1 MSRIFTLV
9 LFVLS
14 SIIQAQT
21 VDLKLSSDVW
31 PPFTNVESKK
41 SIALDIVSEALK
53 RVDIKTGYEIV
64 DFEQVILGIQDGTYD
79 GSAALWYNSERD
91 QYLEFS
97 KPYLQNQLILVGRKG
112 SNVQIFSFSSLNGKK
127 IGVVEDYAYGDSL
140 MKREGIQIVYGK
152 SDQQNVE
159 SLLSKRVDYIL
170 VDALLL
176 QYLFNYQ
183 MNDVSE
189 FLEIGE
195 KPLLTK
201 SLHFALR
208 KKIPNAAKIIAL
220 FNNEISEMIS
230 DGTYHDILELN
241 WIRADIDGDG
251 ELELVLKGNKAGEE
265 APDHTYNVFYSEE
278 NKDSN
283 RYYINGKVYQGWDN
297 VPEKSKISIPKLKAY
312 PTPGYGGIKF

>member
-1 MSRIFTLV
+1 MSRIFALA
-9 LFVLS
+9 LFFIS

-21 VDLKLSSDVW
+21 VELKLSSDVW
-31 PPFTNVESKK
+31 PPFTNVDSEK
-41 SIALDIVSEALK
+41 SIALDIVAKALE
-53 RVDIKTGYEIV
+53 RIEIKTDYEIV
-64 DFEQVILGIQDGTYD
+64 DFEQVISGIQDGKYD

-91 QYLEFS
+91 QYMEFS

-112 SNVQIFSFSSLNGKK
+112 SNVQISSFSSLSGKK

-140 MKREGIQIVYGK
+140 MKKEGIQIVYGN

-159 SLLSKRVDYIL
+159 RLLSKMVDYIL

-176 QYLFNYQ
+176 QYLFKYQ

-201 SLHFALR
+201 SLHFAIR
-208 KKIPNAAKIIAL
+208 TKIPDAQNIITL
-220 FNNEISEMIS
+220 FNDEIGKMIT
-230 DGTYHDILELN
+230 DGSYHDILELN

-265 APDHTYNVFYSEE
+265 APDHTYDVFYSEE

-283 RYYINGKVYQGWDN
+283 RYYVNGKVYHGWDN
-297 VPEKSKISIPKLKAY
+297 VPEESKINIPKLEAY